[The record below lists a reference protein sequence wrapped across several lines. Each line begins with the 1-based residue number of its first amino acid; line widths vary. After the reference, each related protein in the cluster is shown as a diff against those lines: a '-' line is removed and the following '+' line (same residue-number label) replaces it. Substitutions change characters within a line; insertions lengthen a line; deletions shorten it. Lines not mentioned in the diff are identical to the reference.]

1 MEIEISDW
9 QLIREI
15 EHRIEAKSIF
25 RAKNGKL
32 WPKVCPRCGGS
43 IFEYGID
50 INLTKEQMD
59 VMDFEQWRQFSRKE
73 LDKMGLYLPDLPYK
87 QSGMF
92 FYVRCE
98 NSYSDFAPMCRV
110 VNYEWF
116 RDLDDA
122 RNDFF
127 NSATE

>member
-15 EHRIEAKSIF
+15 ERRIEAKSIF

-32 WPKVCPRCGGS
+32 WPKVCPRCGGP
-43 IFEYGID
+43 IIEYGVD

-59 VMDFEQWRQFSRKE
+59 VMDFEQWLQFSRKE

-87 QSGMF
+87 QSGK
-92 FYVRCE
+92 FYHVRCD
-98 NSYSDFAPMCRV
+98 NSYSDFAPMCHV
-110 VNYEWF
+110 VNCEWF